1 MNKMKKVKLIYNS
14 GAGQSKFKYF
24 LDTIIEKFMQNGCE
38 VSVFRAAKKT
48 NLYEYLKDCD
58 SEGVYAIVVA
68 GGDGTINR
76 VVNVIMKNN
85 IKTPLGVIP
94 AGTSND
100 FAKHIKM
107 PNNFSDCIDKIL
119 TGNVQKVDV
128 GLANDKYFINVCSA
142 GLFTNA
148 SQKADVNLKNT
159 IGKLSYFITAV
170 DQFFKFRPFDVR
182 IETKNETFNEKI
194 NLFLIFN
201 GSSAG
206 GIDKFTDNS
215 SIHDGLLD
223 VLIIKKCKITEVPN
237 LLAKVFAGK
246 HFDDEHIIYLKE
258 KWIKITK
265 TRGKCDDPDVDGDEG
280 PKFPLEV
287 TCVEN
292 GLNMFL

>member
-1 MNKMKKVKLIYNS
+1 MKKVKLIYNS
-14 GAGQSKFKYF
+14 GAGQSKFRYF
-24 LDTIIEKFMQNGCE
+24 LDPIIEKFMQNGFE

-58 SEGVYAIVVA
+58 NEGVYAIVVA

-85 IKTPLGVIP
+85 IKTPLGIIP

-107 PNNFSDCIDKIL
+107 PNNFSECIDKIL
-119 TGNVQKVDV
+119 AGNVQKVDV

-148 SQKADVNLKNT
+148 SQKADINLKNS

-170 DQFFKFRPFDVR
+170 DQFFKFRPFDIRV
-182 IETKNETFNEKI
+182 ETSDKTFNEKI

-201 GSSAG
+201 GSIAG

-223 VLIIKKCKITEVPN
+223 ILIIKRCKIMEVPN
-237 LLAKVFAGK
+237 LLAKVFSGK

-258 KWIKITK
+258 KNIKISK

-287 TCVEN
+287 KCVEN
-292 GLNMFL
+292 ALNMFL